1 MKLPF
6 CLITAT
12 LAALIASGCATAPRL
27 TTITGQILVSDA
39 GQIQKTGLA
48 PIWIYDATNAQL
60 TAKIPLPNFGG
71 RGRQDWQRIVTAY
84 PNSLSVYSNYAALQ
98 PLAPKAEV
106 KRMAAN
112 AAYYQKK
119 AGLNGQT
126 NGPDFAAVQQLEAEA
141 KRLLAEENK
150 LWDQADDLRDLIVLW
165 YNLNPGIL
173 YATGLPQPLATAQ
186 TDKRGHF
193 SFTLPKSKNVL
204 IAAHIEG
211 TVDGQPGNYF
221 WLVPLNSGNAATNVI
236 VLNSD
241 NASCKRTKS
250 QMPQIILPE
259 ANGYIGAVGFW
270 MLNRVRDARTSFEPP
285 PQKAPIRLSTPGTK

>member
-1 MKLPF
+1 MKLP
-6 CLITAT
+6 CWIINST
-12 LAALIASGCATAPRL
+12 LIALVISGCAITPK
-27 TTITGQILVSDA
+27 TTVITGQILVSDA
-39 GQIQKTGLA
+39 GKIQKTGLA
-48 PIWIYDATNAQL
+48 PIWIYDATNVQL

-84 PNSLSVYSNYAALQ
+84 PNSLGVYSNYVVLQ
-98 PLAPKAEV
+98 SLAPKAEV

-112 AAYYQKK
+112 EEYYKK
-119 AGLNGQT
+119 KEALNGQT
-126 NGPDFAAVQQLEAEA
+126 NGPDFEAVEQLEAEA

-150 LWDQADDLRDLIVLW
+150 LWDQKDDMRDLIVLW

-173 YATGLPQPLATAQ
+173 YATGVPEPLVTAQ
-186 TDKRGHF
+186 TDKSGHF
-193 SFTLPKSKNVL
+193 SFTLPKSKSVL

-221 WLVPLNSGNAATNVI
+221 WLVPFNSGNGATNVI

-241 NASCKRTKS
+241 NAGCKPTKP

-270 MLNRVRDARTSFEPP
+270 MLNRVRDARPSYEPP
-285 PQKAPIRLSTPGTK
+285 PQNAPIFLSAPGTK

>member
-6 CLITAT
+6 CIINST
-12 LAALIASGCATAPRL
+12 LIALVVSGCATTPKT

-39 GQIQKTGLA
+39 GKIQKTGLA
-48 PIWIYDATNAQL
+48 PIWIYDATNVQL
-60 TAKIPLPNFGG
+60 TAKIPLPDFGG
-71 RGRQDWQRIVTAY
+71 RDRKDWQRIVTAY
-84 PNSLSVYSNYAALQ
+84 PNSLGVYSNYAALQ

-112 AAYYQKK
+112 AEYYQKK
-119 AGLNGQT
+119 EALNGQT
-126 NGPDFAAVQQLEAEA
+126 NGPDFEAVQQLEAEA

-150 LWDQADDLRDLIVLW
+150 LWDQADDMRDLIVLW

-173 YATGLPQPLATAQ
+173 YAAGLPEPLATAQ
-186 TDKRGHF
+186 TDKSGRF

-221 WLVPLNSGNAATNVI
+221 WLVPFNSGSATTNVI

-241 NASCKRTKS
+241 NAGCKRAKS

-270 MLNRVRDARTSFEPP
+270 MLNRVRDARMSYEPP
-285 PQKAPIRLSTPGTK
+285 PQNAPVFLSSPGTK